1 MIHGAKWT
9 PAYTGE
15 EGLFRLLKKAHSLYS
30 EEVITHRKSYH
41 RFAQDFSNSTRYH
54 DNTDA
59 WSKNEHRKN
68 HCIVTE
74 LLLNQEEIV
83 RKFFDCESTDNPK
96 FINLLNEFYICNLPH
111 PPIQGDIA
119 VKTLCRE
126 SIESNSETNIVIDKK
141 AISLIV
147 RLANEVNLFKEV
159 LNADEITRGFE
170 TDDMKPLVSQNNARL
185 VLVLDRLAANNII
198 PYNWQSLIERK
209 RLLVSSTGKKFLNK
223 HDLASTLNRIKDM
236 PLSYEN
242 NALVS
247 VVDKYIRLI
256 KNREIK

>member
-1 MIHGAKWT
+1 M
-9 PAYTGE
+9 
-15 EGLFRLLKKAHSLYS
+15 YS

-41 RFAQDFSNSTRYH
+41 RFARDFSNSTRYH

-74 LLLNQEEIV
+74 LLLNQEKIV
-83 RKFFDCESTDNPK
+83 RKFFDRESTDDQK
-96 FINLLNEFYICNLPH
+96 FIDLLNEFYICDLPH
-111 PPIQGDIA
+111 PPIQGNIA
-119 VKTLCRE
+119 AETLCRE
-126 SIESNSETNIVIDKK
+126 STDSNPQIDIIIDKE

-147 RLANEVNLFKEV
+147 RLANEVNLFKDV
-159 LNADEITRGFE
+159 LNVDAITHDFE
-170 TDDMKPLVSQNNARL
+170 TNDIKPLTSQNNARL
-185 VLVLDRLAANNII
+185 VLVLDRLAVNNII

-223 HDLASTLNRIKDM
+223 HDLASTLNRVKDM

-242 NALVS
+242 NAIIS
-247 VVDKYIRLI
+247 VVDKYIKLI
-256 KNREIK
+256 KDREIK